1 LSTIKVPD
9 TTQQLKKQQQIMATY
24 RQQRPINGRQ
34 ISLHGTHNTNCN
46 KHSNVLIQKTFSL
59 SQSIMITSSTALWSM
74 ALLNGE
80 DQHGALP
87 TLQR

>member
-1 LSTIKVPD
+1 
-9 TTQQLKKQQQIMATY
+9 
-24 RQQRPINGRQ
+24 
-34 ISLHGTHNTNCN
+34 
-46 KHSNVLIQKTFSL
+46 
-59 SQSIMITSSTALWSM
+59 MITSSTALWSM